1 MSEENYSQEE
11 LNAFSEKLDRW
22 GGTLPTR
29 ERALLHALV
38 AEASQSVEGG
48 EESEV
53 QGFGFNIEPT
63 QMPTLESLAGSA
75 LRPIIQMPNSWKLRA
90 FDRWDP
96 TK

>member
-29 ERALLHALV
+29 ERALLQALV
-38 AEASQSVEGG
+38 AEASQFAEGH
-48 EESEV
+48 EEDEV
-53 QGFGFNIEPT
+53 QGFGFNLEASQI
-63 QMPTLESLAGSA
+63 PTLESLAGSA
-75 LRPIIQMPNSWKLRA
+75 LQPIIQMPNSWQLRA